1 MNFLLPLEYEKYS
14 AQILD
19 VLENKIFELDT
30 MHRFGLVE
38 FKLIFQDRE
47 SLSKKKTKKLIDL
60 REWNSYFF
68 LQKMSAFS
76 KNTI

>member
-1 MNFLLPLEYEKYS
+1 MGLCNPHTILFLCLYVSVDKYEKYS
-14 AQILD
+14 DQILD

-47 SLSKKKTKKLIDL
+47 SLSMKKTKKLIDL
-60 REWNSYFF
+60 RE
-68 LQKMSAFS
+68 
-76 KNTI
+76 